1 MIACPHCK
9 ARSSWIVD
17 KRNGDGYV
25 RRRRQ
30 CDDCGERF
38 TSFETLCKPA
48 NNPARR
54 AYKKAYDAQRY
65 RAMTPEQKIEMKL
78 RRAGV
83 SA

>member
-9 ARSSWIVD
+9 ARSSWVVD

-38 TSFETLCKPA
+38 TTREILVETKQIVPHDKVKSL
-48 NNPARR
+48 RR
-54 AYKKAYDAQRY
+54 
-65 RAMTPEQKIEMKL
+65 KL
-78 RRAGV
+78 RAAEARA
-83 SA
+83 

>member
-38 TSFETLCKPA
+38 TTREILVETKQVVPHDKVA
-48 NNPARR
+48 S
-54 AYKKAYDAQRY
+54 
-65 RAMTPEQKIEMKL
+65 L
-78 RRAGV
+78 RRRLRAQKP
-83 SA
+83 SFHA